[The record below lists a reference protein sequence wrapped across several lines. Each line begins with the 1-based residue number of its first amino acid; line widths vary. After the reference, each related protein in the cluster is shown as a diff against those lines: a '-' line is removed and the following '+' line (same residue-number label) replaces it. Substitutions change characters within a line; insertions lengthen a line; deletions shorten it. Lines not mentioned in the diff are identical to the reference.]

1 VCRLRANAPLPA
13 WVRIDDSGGFVSV
26 TRTPEELSLV
36 VSDAALPPGLRTE
49 DAAGSY
55 EVFEDHPDLKAERG
69 WTALRIAGTLD
80 FGMTGVLAALT
91 GVLAPVGITV
101 FTISTYDTDYLFVRH
116 ESLERAA
123 RVLRLEGHTIDVG

>member
-1 VCRLRANAPLPA
+1 
-13 WVRIDDSGGFVSV
+13 
-26 TRTPEELSLV
+26 
-36 VSDAALPPGLRTE
+36 
-49 DAAGSY
+49 
-55 EVFEDHPDLKAERG
+55 
-69 WTALRIAGTLD
+69 
-80 FGMTGVLAALT
+80 MTGVLAALT